1 MRKEAAAQ
9 SFMNWKF
16 ERCNCEQLVDLLME
30 HLGSVAEHDFM
41 ASWNYVQYKEAK
53 KNITVGDVI
62 LVLTLH
68 KITCANIRMKCKG
81 YTGGTSKYAH
91 CSQFQM

>member
-30 HLGSVAEHDFM
+30 HLGSMAEHDFM
-41 ASWNYVQYKEAK
+41 AS
-53 KNITVGDVI
+53 
-62 LVLTLH
+62 
-68 KITCANIRMKCKG
+68 
-81 YTGGTSKYAH
+81 
-91 CSQFQM
+91 